1 MRIPINNDSDLKAAV
16 DLVDKNDKITSLRV
30 FLTLPSPGNNY
41 KTHSGQGA
49 GPSNTY
55 PDSSYGSQAHSTRDS
70 PSPPPG
76 SLPSNFNHSLSCS
89 SIHSEGEFIPE
100 DDARDVSS

>member
-55 PDSSYGSQAHSTRDS
+55 PDSSYGSQAHV
-70 PSPPPG
+70 
-76 SLPSNFNHSLSCS
+76 
-89 SIHSEGEFIPE
+89 SINPLRTGGWTLLHMTAHMDLKPM
-100 DDARDVSS
+100 